1 MIEKI
6 DKEREFVQAGGQ
18 TIDDTT
24 MLSKGI
30 TLLAHTEIFNDDIR
44 EWQRQATD
52 NKTWKKF
59 RIFFHQEYC
68 KKRKAVTT
76 AGKGGYTAVVHNIY
90 GVPPPPPEEH
100 HEAIDHIAKIVQG
113 MQMQIHNLEGM
124 SQANAFLNSSNTAIM
139 AQWAQITVTMNAIL
153 AHLKTLAA
161 MLMNQKG
168 RKEILL
174 LEMRKKLYSQE

>member
-1 MIEKI
+1 MM
-6 DKEREFVQAGGQ
+6 V
-18 TIDDTT
+18 
-24 MLSKGI
+24 SKGI

-44 EWQRQATD
+44 EWQRQATE

-113 MQMQIHNLEGM
+113 MQMQIHKLEGLA
-124 SQANAFLNSSNTAIM
+124 QANALLTSLNTAVM
-139 AQWAQITVTMNAIL
+139 DQLSHMTVTMNNTQEKI
-153 AHLKTLAA
+153 KTLATA
-161 MLMNQKG
+161 PKNQTRLK
-168 RKEILL
+168 
-174 LEMRKKLYSQE
+174 S

>member
-1 MIEKI
+1 MM
-6 DKEREFVQAGGQ
+6 V
-18 TIDDTT
+18 
-24 MLSKGI
+24 SKGI

-113 MQMQIHNLEGM
+113 MQMQIHKLEGLA
-124 SQANAFLNSSNTAIM
+124 QANALLTSSNTAVM
-139 AQWAQITVTMNAIL
+139 DQLSHMTVTMNNTQEKI
-153 AHLKTLAA
+153 KTLATA
-161 MLMNQKG
+161 PKNQTRLK
-168 RKEILL
+168 
-174 LEMRKKLYSQE
+174 S